1 MDKNIEKFYLDW
13 EESEE
18 QGMSLTDKVKAY
30 LDEYGTYE
38 REKLVIGMWESAYDN
53 TPDKLVKYLTENKDK
68 FPNLKELYF
77 GDISWE
83 ECEVS
88 WIQNTDLAPLVNSF
102 DLETLTV
109 KGGCGLRFKDMK
121 SSSLKKLEIISGGT
135 GKSVLND
142 IINAELPSLEHLEIY
157 MGVDNYGFDGSIQDI
172 IPFTKKEN
180 FPNLKYL
187 GLKNSDIED
196 EICEAILAGDILPQL
211 EILDLSYGTLGNK
224 GVNMLLANI
233 DKISH
238 LKELNIH
245 YNYAAEDILKQLQG
259 ELEKAG
265 VKSHC
270 DQGEAD
276 LDEDDDYR
284 YPYITE

>member
-1 MDKNIEKFYLDW
+1 MDKNTEKFYLDW

-18 QGMSLTDKVKAY
+18 QGMILADKIKSY
-30 LDEYGTYE
+30 LDEYGTFD
-38 REKLVIGMWESAYDN
+38 REKLVIGMWETAYDN
-53 TPDKLVKYLTENKDK
+53 APDKLVKYLTENKDK
-68 FPNLKELYF
+68 FPNLKEIYW

-88 WIQNTDLAPLVNSF
+88 WIQNTDLAPVVNSF

-109 KGGCGLRFKDMK
+109 KGGCGLRFENMK
-121 SSSLKKLEIISGGT
+121 SSTLKKLEIISGGT
-135 GKSVLND
+135 GETVLSD
-142 IINAELPSLEHLEIY
+142 IVKAELPALTHLEIY

-180 FPNLKYL
+180 FPKLKYL

-196 EICEAILAGDILPQL
+196 EICEAVLAGDILPQL
-211 EILDLSYGTLGNK
+211 EVLDMSYGTLGEK
-224 GVNMLLANI
+224 GVNMLLDNI

-238 LKELNIH
+238 LKELNIY
-245 YNYAAEDILKQLQG
+245 YNYAPKELLEKLQG
-259 ELEKAG
+259 EMEKLG
-265 VKSHC
+265 IKSYC
-270 DQGEAD
+270 DQGDAD
-276 LDEDDDYR
+276 LDEEEEYR

>member
-1 MDKNIEKFYLDW
+1 MDKNIEKFYFDW
-13 EESEE
+13 DESEE
-18 QGMSLTDKVKAY
+18 QGAALADKIKAY
-30 LDEYGTYE
+30 LDEYGTYDS
-38 REKLVIGMWESAYDN
+38 EKLVIGMWESAYENAPDN
-53 TPDKLVKYLTENKDK
+53 LVKYLVENKDK
-68 FPNLKELYF
+68 FPNLKELDW

-88 WIQNTDLAPLVNSF
+88 WIQNTDLAPVVNSF
-102 DLETLTV
+102 DLETLTA
-109 KGGCGLRFKDMK
+109 KGGMGLRFKEMK
-121 SSSLKKLEIISGGT
+121 SSTLKKLEIISGGT
-135 GKSVLND
+135 SKVTLND
-142 IINAELPSLEHLEIY
+142 IVTAELPALEHLEIY

-180 FPNLKYL
+180 FPKLKYL

-196 EICEAILAGDILPQL
+196 EICRAVLAGDILPQL
-211 EILDLSYGTLGNK
+211 ETLDLSYGTLGNE
-224 GVNMLLANI
+224 GVNMLLENI

-245 YNYAAEDILKQLQG
+245 HNYASKEFLGKLQG
-259 ELEKAG
+259 ELEKLG
-265 VKSHC
+265 IKSYC
-270 DQGEAD
+270 DNGDAD

>member
-1 MDKNIEKFYLDW
+1 
-13 EESEE
+13 
-18 QGMSLTDKVKAY
+18 
-30 LDEYGTYE
+30 
-38 REKLVIGMWESAYDN
+38 
-53 TPDKLVKYLTENKDK
+53 
-68 FPNLKELYF
+68 
-77 GDISWE
+77 
-83 ECEVS
+83 
-88 WIQNTDLAPLVNSF
+88 
-102 DLETLTV
+102 
-109 KGGCGLRFKDMK
+109 
-121 SSSLKKLEIISGGT
+121 
-135 GKSVLND
+135 
-142 IINAELPSLEHLEIY
+142 

-196 EICEAILAGDILPQL
+196 EICEAVLAGDILPQL